1 MKKTIQ
7 LETLRSLIRK
17 EIATAIN
24 PQQGQEIEPEQ
35 PENDG
40 VNPEVAQ
47 LTSNF
52 LRKLRLLSEQ
62 PNPEDVIE
70 IITLIVSAFGETS
83 EQRLDILKAVKQ
95 KTVR

>member
-40 VNPEVAQ
+40 VNPEVVQ

-62 PNPEDVIE
+62 PDPEDVIE